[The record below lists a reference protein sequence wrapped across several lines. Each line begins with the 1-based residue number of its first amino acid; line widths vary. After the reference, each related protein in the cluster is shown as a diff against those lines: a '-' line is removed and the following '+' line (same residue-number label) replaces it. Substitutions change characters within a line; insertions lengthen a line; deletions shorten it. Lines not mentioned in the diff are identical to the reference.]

1 MCAMD
6 SATSPSCVAMVF
18 LIADIPASVH
28 VRTTRVKLG
37 RNLRKSGFWKFISRF
52 GVVLHAAVPVLQT
65 RDLTRRTYA
74 LRLSS

>member
-1 MCAMD
+1 VRYGFRD
-6 SATSPSCVAMVF
+6 VARVRRDRF
-18 LIADIPASVH
+18 LIANIPASVH